1 MRYLVLLVP
10 FAVVAIG
17 CTTTPAVRSVQTYK
31 SDGSVSSEIVDR
43 ESGAK
48 YEVQPGETYLREVPR
63 RENIRPAYPPQRLVD
78 RLEPVEVIVRIVVSK
93 SGFVDNAEVVDPQ
106 PSHAEFSD
114 SVLNAVR
121 TWSFIPLQ
129 RVTGNKMEPL
139 PFTQDY
145 KFTFTQV
152 NGRAEVTQGSAPES

>member
-1 MRYLVLLVP
+1 M
-10 FAVVAIG
+10 
-17 CTTTPAVRSVQTYK
+17 
-31 SDGSVSSEIVDR
+31 E
-43 ESGAK
+43 
-48 YEVQPGETYLREVPR
+48 
-63 RENIRPAYPPQRLVD
+63 

-93 SGFVDNAEVVDPQ
+93 SGFVDNAEVVDPR

-114 SVLNAVR
+114 SVLHAVR

-129 RVTGNKMEPL
+129 RVTGNKIEPL

-145 KFTFTQV
+145 KFIFKQV